1 MGHMIIQSNRMVTE
15 RYFVVCFQDDL
26 SRSVINL
33 QSEKFELEKQV
44 QKHNGQET
52 NPNRTTGS

>member
-1 MGHMIIQSNRMVTE
+1 MVAE

-26 SRSVINL
+26 SRSVLNL

-44 QKHNGQET
+44 QKLYG
-52 NPNRTTGS
+52 